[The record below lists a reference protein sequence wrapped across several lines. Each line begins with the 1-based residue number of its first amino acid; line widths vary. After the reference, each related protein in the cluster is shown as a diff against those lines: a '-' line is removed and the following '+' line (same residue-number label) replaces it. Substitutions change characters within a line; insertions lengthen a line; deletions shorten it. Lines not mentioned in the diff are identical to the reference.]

1 MKIAKNY
8 RIDEQL
14 IKDMIEVA
22 KLENRSETNL
32 IETVMKKYCEE
43 QLRSNKKESLKSRK
57 R

>member
-22 KLENRSETNL
+22 KQENRSETNL

-43 QLRSNKKESLKSRK
+43 KLRSNKKRT
-57 R
+57 